1 MVITQ
6 FLGIQSLP
14 DTAQNLFLRFTSLFV
29 FSSFLFNLSTT
40 FFILY
45 AYSII
50 GIEAAGIVIAIRLA
64 IQLIFDYPS
73 GSLGDWIGQKWVF
86 TLSLVCSA
94 VYLYLL
100 TIVDSFVDP
109 FPMFVFI
116 AVIWGFSDAQASGTL
131 NSWFDSNYQLAI
143 DNEDSERKIYGF
155 GLNRTISLSRI
166 VMALAFIIGGF
177 MATNFA
183 RQSVFL
189 LQSIL
194 CLVSILLVQ
203 TLMNDI
209 QSDKKDTSKQSMKQY
224 FSLFKGGILFLF
236 SSKKAFFFLMG
247 IALISTC
254 FIIWWELILFPVY
267 FGYSGSDD
275 LASLFRTIMFII
287 GIPIGIYMAKITQKI
302 STERVSFLYIIG
314 ILFYNIPFIILLSL
328 LPPLDVFNIVGLAF
342 TAFILTI
349 ANNILLDVAGTLQ
362 GRAMIDLVPSEN
374 RNAVYSL
381 IPSLFS
387 LMGIPLLPITGSLI
401 KNYGL
406 NIGIIIPF
414 SVGFIGSLFILLSFI
429 FKEKTLSQESDF

>member
-1 MVITQ
+1 MIITQ

-14 DTAQNLFLRFTSLFV
+14 NEAQNLFLRFTSLLV

-50 GIEAAGIVIAIRLA
+50 GIEAAGIVIAIRLT

-86 TLSLVCSA
+86 TLSLVFSA
-94 VYLYLL
+94 VYFYLL
-100 TIVDSFVDP
+100 SFVDS

-116 AVIWGFSDAQASGTL
+116 AILWGFADAQTSGTL
-131 NSWFDSNYQLAI
+131 DSWFDNNYQLAI

-155 GLNRTISLSRI
+155 GLNRINSLGRI
-166 VMALAFIIGGF
+166 VMALAFLIGGF

-183 RQSVFL
+183 RPSVFL
-189 LQSIL
+189 LQAFL
-194 CLVSILLVQ
+194 CLVLIFLVLA
-203 TLMNDI
+203 LMNDI

-224 FSLFKGGILFLF
+224 FSLFKGGISFLF

-247 IALISTC
+247 VALVSTC
-254 FIIWWELILFPVY
+254 FVIWWELILFPVY

-302 STERVSFLYIIG
+302 STERISILYIIG
-314 ILFYNIPFIILLSL
+314 ILFYNVPFLILLSL
-328 LPPLDVFNIVGLAF
+328 LPPTDVLNIVGLAF

-349 ANNILLDVAGTLQ
+349 ANNILLDAAGTLQ

-387 LMGIPLLPITGSLI
+387 LIGIPLLPITGSLI

-414 SVGFIGSLFILLSFI
+414 SVGFIGSLFILLSFS
-429 FKEKTLSQESDF
+429 FKEKMLSQNPTQI